1 MKKILKVIDSV
12 NLDKLLEY
20 GFEEYTYDEE
30 YRFYGKTSLRIQ
42 IKAKDRIVRLT
53 NGGARETVVLFKM
66 FQDGLLEETE
76 IEDKKQD
83 NLTKVQNQRDK
94 YKDIIIEIEEH
105 IRHEWFKREQIGIM
119 DKSFQEWE
127 MNKLLQ
133 IIEKAKEVE

>member
-20 GFEEYTYDEE
+20 GFEKYTYDEE

-53 NGGARETVVLFKM
+53 NGGARETVVLFKL

-83 NLTKVQNQRDK
+83 NLTRIQNQRDK
-94 YKDIIIEIEEH
+94 YKEIIIVAKNIVYEMFNH
-105 IRHEWFKREQIGIM
+105 YPANSREYDYYCGKLAETL
-119 DKSFQEWE
+119 DKT
-127 MNKLLQ
+127 
-133 IIEKAKEVE
+133 KEVE